1 METVSIRDL
10 RGKSLREKALNGKPV
25 AITNRGALIGVV
37 IPVAQAWV
45 EHLIDYNWSH
55 VRQSIA
61 EGEQELTRDAP
72 MTTIQDVLDAP
83 DPPAEDH
90 SREEPAPGESG
101 GPTVHLAAALVGGAI
116 SQSPQTSTMIGRLQS
131 LLNPVASRQHGLAA
145 EPSVRTVRIGS
156 LTAELI
162 EQAGDAGQT
171 LAVTH
176 DRELIGIVIPVT
188 RHLVEFLIDQN
199 ISRILY
205 NIGLSEKQ
213 LGAPDSGLMTID
225 QIVGP
230 EKPSG
235 LGD

>member
-1 METVSIRDL
+1 MDTVSIRDL

-61 EGEQELTRDAP
+61 EGEQELTRDAR

-90 SREEPAPGESG
+90 SQEEPDPAERG
-101 GPTVHLAAALVGGAI
+101 GPTVHLAAALVGGAV
-116 SQSPQTSTMIGRLQS
+116 SQPPETSTVIGRLQS
-131 LLNPVASRQHGLAA
+131 LLNPVASRQRGPAA

-188 RHLVEFLIDQN
+188 RHLVEFLIEQN
-199 ISRILY
+199 MSRILY

-213 LGAPDSGLMTID
+213 IGAADAGLMTID
-225 QIVGP
+225 QAVAP
-230 EKPSG
+230 HPKPPRE
-235 LGD
+235 